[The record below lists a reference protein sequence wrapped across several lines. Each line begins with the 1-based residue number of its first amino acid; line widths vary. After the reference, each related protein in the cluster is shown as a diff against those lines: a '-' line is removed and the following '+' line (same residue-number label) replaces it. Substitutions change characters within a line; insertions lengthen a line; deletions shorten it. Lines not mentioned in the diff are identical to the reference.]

1 MFVKAIKESIV
12 NVVVIQRQ
20 LIRILKGNSFAFR
33 KRIGLFVKLGDFI
46 FT

>member
-1 MFVKAIKESIV
+1 MFMEPIKESIV

-20 LIRILKGNSFAFR
+20 FIGILKSNTFAIC
-33 KRIGLFVKLGDFI
+33 KRISLFIQLRDFI

>member
-20 LIRILKGNSFAFR
+20 LIRILKGNPFAIS
-33 KRIGLFVKLGDFI
+33 KRIRLFVKLGDFI